1 MGEQYLPPS
10 DFLQAVI
17 AETVPF
23 GANDL
28 GEINLKRLIT
38 MTSDSHDANR
48 DWATLLLSQLEL
60 DRADVRDALIAATA
74 DTASSVRAE
83 AILGLAQIDA
93 ALALP
98 FLQAELTGEAIQMPL
113 LEAAVIVADPSLLYE
128 LEAFASP
135 SDDAF
140 LDSLVLEAIEACQ
153 PRD

>member
-1 MGEQYLPPS
+1 MPPS

-23 GANDL
+23 GESDL
-28 GEINLKRLIT
+28 AEINLKRLIL
-38 MTSDSHDANR
+38 MNRDSHDANR
-48 DWATLLLSQLEL
+48 DWATFLLSQLDL
-60 DRADVRDALIAATA
+60 DRTDVRNALIAATA
-74 DTASSVRAE
+74 DQNSNVRAE

-98 FLQAELTGEAIQMPL
+98 LLQAELAGKAVQMPL
-113 LEAAVIVADPSLLYE
+113 LEAAVIVADASLLRD

-135 SDDAF
+135 SDNAF
-140 LDSLVLEAIEACQ
+140 LDGLVLEAIEACQ